1 MEAIRIEW
9 PAPAIQENGGIAMA
23 TRKKAKKTNR
33 KLTAKKLEATKP
45 LVVPG
50 GWNRVKN

>member
-1 MEAIRIEW
+1 MARTCN
-9 PAPAIQENGGIAMA
+9 PKKGGIAMA
-23 TRKKAKKTNR
+23 TSKKAKKTTR

-45 LVVPG
+45 LVVVG

>member
-1 MEAIRIEW
+1 
-9 PAPAIQENGGIAMA
+9 MA